1 MIRII
6 HTISA
11 VLLAVCAC
19 KQSGNTS
26 GGGGSETK
34 PAAGEAAKAPTAANP
49 ASGDIVLGIL
59 ADLTGA
65 TADVGKP
72 YNEGMLSYID
82 DLNAKGG
89 IKGRRINALSE
100 DYAYKVPNAE
110 EKYKKYVQAGAVAIQ
125 GWGTGD
131 SEALRG
137 KVKGDELPFMSAS
150 YAEVLT
156 DPKQSPYNFV
166 VAPTYS
172 DQMRIALDQI
182 AAADASAQVA
192 VFHHDSPFGMAP
204 VADGAQWIKDRGY
217 KLGYKDYAMKGGAT
231 DHVGLLQQAK
241 DQGAKFIVIQNVS
254 SPAATVARD
263 IAAQK
268 LDMKIV
274 CLNWCSDEL
283 FVKLAGPAAE
293 GHWMIQPFTPP
304 SVAKPGHEP
313 VRAYAKA
320 KGFDLEA
327 KGLHFLQG
335 WYTMHV
341 MAKGMEKVVTD
352 GKPLTGPNMRA
363 ALETMEAVDT
373 GGVIGPVKFSADSHR
388 GAQAAGVYKVE
399 GGKIVEAAAAVMPK
413 K

>member
-1 MIRII
+1 MTR
-6 HTISA
+6 TIYLFSA
-11 VLLAVCAC
+11 VLLTISAC
-19 KQSGNTS
+19 KQSGSSS
-26 GGGGSETK
+26 GAGSEARPAAEGKK
-34 PAAGEAAKAPTAANP
+34 PA
-49 ASGDIVLGIL
+49 SDDIVLGIL

-72 YNEGMLSYID
+72 YNEGMLAYLD
-82 DLNAKGG
+82 NLNAQGG
-89 IKGRRINALSE
+89 IKGRKINALSE
-100 DYAYKVPNAE
+100 DYAYKIPNAE

-131 SEALRG
+131 SEALRS

-172 DQMRIALDQI
+172 DQMRIALDRI
-182 AAADASAQVA
+182 AASDPTAQVA

-204 VADGAQWIKDRGY
+204 VADGEQWIKDRGY

-241 DQGAKFIVIQNVS
+241 AQGAKFIVIQNVS

-263 IAAQK
+263 VAAQK

-293 GHWMIQPFTPP
+293 GHWMVQPFAPP
-304 SVAKPGHEP
+304 TAGKPGHES
-313 VRAYAKA
+313 VRTYAKA

-327 KGLHFLQG
+327 KGLHFVQG

-341 MAKGMEKVVTD
+341 MARGLEKVAAD
-352 GKPLTGPNMRA
+352 GKPLTGPNLRT
-363 ALETMEAVDT
+363 ALETMDPVDT
-373 GGVIGPVKFSADSHR
+373 GGVIGPVRFSADSHR
-388 GAQAAGVYKVE
+388 GATAAGIYKVE
-399 GGKIVEAAAAVMPK
+399 GGKMVEVATAVTPQK
-413 K
+413 